1 MNPPR
6 LATPNTFAQDILI
19 MEERIL
25 GRKPGEVRHRAGCM
39 SMTGGYSDRPHHTEM
54 LVSLNGSDA
63 RGSGCLGGSHW
74 HWPPSR

>member
-1 MNPPR
+1 MDKR
-6 LATPNTFAQDILI
+6 T
-19 MEERIL
+19 L
-25 GRKPGEVRHRAGCM
+25 GSDGLEVSAIGLGCM
-39 SMTGGYSDRPHHTEM
+39 SMTGGYSDRPHYTEM

>member
-1 MNPPR
+1 
-6 LATPNTFAQDILI
+6 

-25 GRKPGEVRHRAGCM
+25 GHNLEGSAHRAGCM
-39 SMTGGYSDRPHHTEM
+39 SMTGGCSDRPHHTEL

-63 RGSGCLGGSHW
+63 GGSGCLGGSHW